1 MSTALVETENEL
13 ADTVAELLEQLG
25 GIGPERVLVR
35 PALGTATE
43 VDVLKALEAR
53 RKRICELIDGVLV
66 EKAMGYSESRLACY
80 LIVLL
85 DNFVRPQNLG
95 LVTGPDGAIRLWAG
109 RVRIP
114 DVAFFSWES
123 IPVRRLP
130 KQPIPT
136 LAPDLAIEVLSAG
149 NSLREMLL
157 KRQDYFSVGVRLV
170 WIIDPRARTVSVFTS
185 AESPAAVL
193 AESEVLDGAPV
204 LPGFTVSL
212 REFFA
217 ELERHG

>member
-95 LVTGPDGAIRLWAG
+95 LVTGPDGTIRLWAG

-114 DVAFFSWES
+114 DVAYFSWES
-123 IPVRRLP
+123 IPGRRFP
-130 KQPIPT
+130 KEPIPT
-136 LAPDLAIEVLSAG
+136 LAPDLAIEVLSVG
-149 NSLREMLL
+149 NTAREMLL
-157 KRQDYFSVGVRLV
+157 KRENYFSVGVRLV
-170 WIIDPRARTVSVFTS
+170 WIVDPRARTVSVYTTS
-185 AESPAAVL
+185 ESPAAVL
-193 AESEVLDGAPV
+193 AESDVLDGAPV

-212 REFFA
+212 REFFG
-217 ELERHG
+217 ELDRHG